1 MSRIFRQFDLE
12 GGVVDQLPECFESRF
27 KAVQREPI
35 KSDDIVLATDK
46 NLLED
51 KSFSKLHDGHNV
63 RIVRRS
69 A

>member
-1 MSRIFRQFDLE
+1 MSRILRQFDLE
-12 GGVVDQLPECFESRF
+12 DGVVDQLPECLESRF
-27 KAVQREPI
+27 KTVQREQI
-35 KSDDIVLATDK
+35 KSDDIVIATDK